1 MGVRDSSPRS
11 CSAGVLAIATAKR
24 WAPVVALVIVTGTGL
39 AATVSLAAAPVA
51 LPPVQAA
58 GTAIAAATNAT
69 MIREVMLSNLLLRLV
84 RPRPRAVPCRRRQRA
99 REATDPARCR

>member
-1 MGVRDSSPRS
+1 MPPSLGMSVRNISPRS
-11 CSAGVLAIATAKR
+11 CSAGVFAISTAKR
-24 WAPVVALVIVTGTGL
+24 WAPVVALVIVTGTVL

-84 RPRPRAVPCRRRQRA
+84 RQIGRAHV
-99 REATDPARCR
+99 